1 MSCEDYLKDISR
13 VPLLTAEEE
22 ITLGNKVQAMIRLLD
37 SKGISQQ
44 MSAGNMSEI
53 LEILDKDETAIV
65 KAGLKARNRMV
76 AANMRLVVAIAKKYA
91 GKNVHMTIQDLIQ
104 EGAIGLTRAA
114 EKFDPARGYKFS
126 TYAYLWI
133 KQGMTRGAESQEAT
147 IKLPAHIQRI
157 IRKAGE
163 IRLRL
168 IDTLGR
174 EPSFQ
179 EISEAM
185 GENSHK
191 KIREI
196 IAMSPV
202 VISSDIKVA
211 NRSDSHG
218 EELKNAGSLMD
229 MVGFS
234 QETNAEDEDTLA
246 ERLQFVM
253 MAIQALDPVDRMLIV
268 HKYGID
274 TKPASTKQL
283 SELTGM
289 TPQAVRERQQE
300 ITKKIRY
307 VVTRFTM
314 SVR

>member
-44 MSAGNMSEI
+44 MSAGNMTEI
-53 LEILDKDETAIV
+53 LEILDKDETVIV

-168 IDTLGR
+168 IDALGR

-234 QETNAEDEDTLA
+234 QETNTEDEDTLA

-253 MAIQALDPVDRMLIV
+253 MAIQALDPVDRMLIT

-274 TKPASTKQL
+274 AKPASTKQL

>member
-22 ITLGNKVQAMIRLLD
+22 ITLGNKVQTMIRLLN

-44 MSAGNMSEI
+44 MSAANMTEI
-53 LEILDKDETAIV
+53 LEILDRDEITII

-91 GKNVHMTIQDLIQ
+91 GKNVHMSIQDLIQ

-185 GENSHK
+185 GESSHK
-191 KIREI
+191 KMREI

-202 VISSDIKVA
+202 VISSDIRVA

-234 QETNAEDEDTLA
+234 QEASSGDEDTLA

-253 MAIQALDPVDRMLIV
+253 MAIQALDPVDRMLITC
-268 HKYGID
+268 KYGID
-274 TKPASTKQL
+274 TEPASTKQL

-289 TPQAVRERQQE
+289 TPQAVRERQQA
-300 ITKKIRY
+300 ITQKIRY

-314 SVR
+314 SIR